1 MRGRESDATYF
12 MRRAREEACLALK
25 AEAPEIAAAHHGLAV
40 QYSARL
46 RQETQAPPITASA
59 FPHFGNAVA
68 KPRAE
73 LLVRIK

>member
-1 MRGRESDATYF
+1 MRGRESDAAYF

-40 QYSARL
+40 QYSVRF
-46 RQETQAPPITASA
+46 RQETQTAPIIASA
-59 FPHFGNAVA
+59 FPHFGAAVA
-68 KPRAE
+68 DPHAE